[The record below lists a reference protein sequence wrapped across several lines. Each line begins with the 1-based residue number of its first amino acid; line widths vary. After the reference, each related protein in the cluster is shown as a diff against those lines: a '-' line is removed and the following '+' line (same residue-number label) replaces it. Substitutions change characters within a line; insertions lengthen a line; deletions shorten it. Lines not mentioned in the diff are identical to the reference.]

1 MLGHTSD
8 NTRQRSRA
16 LVPASQRMPVPASAR
31 LRGIELDGAPVPPL
45 APARRRSWP
54 RWLKIAGGAVAAC
67 VLVLLSANLLA
78 PSSWVETRLAA
89 WLKERTGRDLTVNGA
104 TRLTFRPSPHIEI
117 TDAVLTEPSPGPD
130 AAELSIAKIELD
142 LGILGLLGDGASISR
157 LVLTRPELALHA
169 GNAAEAGSGSG
180 NGAQPA
186 GSPLAMAGDTR
197 DAALRGL
204 SIDELVVDDG
214 TIRVYSAGSS
224 EPWRFGRIDAK
235 ANLSSLSGPFVG
247 RGRFT
252 WGGKAVGFDFDLS
265 SPQALAELRP
275 SQLSLALETD
285 TGETHFNG
293 KVAATPRVT
302 GHGTI
307 SAKTR
312 SIQQLLAWLG
322 GAPAALPI
330 RGEGQFSGSMEW
342 TADEITLSDMRFAQA
357 NAQGQGHAKIALS
370 GVRPKV
376 RGTFVVDDLNLSP
389 ALGIARRPHAL
400 ALLSVASPA
409 PRPAADGSGGTDWF
423 SAPAAP
429 AAVVEQRLAPPPTAQ
444 ADPSKPYLLRPGPG
458 VAQPSLTLSMP
469 QDVID
474 RVLDIDRVSDQEVP
488 HVAAPVPFDADV
500 NFSIRK
506 ARLGGLEAGP
516 GAVNVKFDD
525 GLMKATLW
533 NMALYGGEGRG
544 TLTVNVTDP
553 LPGFSGDLSLHD
565 VETGPLLMDVAGTGI
580 LEGRGRLTLNLSGQ
594 GETASAMA
602 ATLMGSGAFALTDGA
617 IDGLDVAAL
626 VSGVESGTLDL
637 RPNSAVKTVFDMLA
651 GSVNINHGS
660 IETGNLRL
668 RSASANLDA
677 DGLVNLPRG
686 TLDVLVTPDKVA
698 TDQGGGVA
706 AVADNLPPIRVEG
719 PLAAPRIHSGSD
731 RLVAEI
737 GSPNAA
743 PAFPG
748 MVFRERNDGS
758 QGRKFTDKK
767 RGGATTA
774 DGRGQQVQPQ
784 ALAPP
789 FADAPQDSGDAPPLR
804 TESLR

>member
-31 LRGIELDGAPVPPL
+31 LRGIELDGTPVPPL
-45 APARRRSWP
+45 PPARRGSWS
-54 RWLKIAGGAVAAC
+54 RWLKIAGGAVAAF

-89 WLKERTGRDLTVNGA
+89 WLKDRTGRDLTVNGA
-104 TRLTFRPSPHIEI
+104 TRLSFWPSPHIEI
-117 TDAVLTEPSPGPD
+117 TDAVLTQPNAGPD
-130 AAELSIAKIELD
+130 ATELSIAKIELD
-142 LGILGLLGDGASISR
+142 LGFFGLLGDGAAIDR
-157 LVLTRPELALHA
+157 LVLTRPELALRA
-169 GNAAEAGSGSG
+169 GNAADAETESGDR
-180 NGAQPA
+180 AQPA
-186 GSPLAMAGDTR
+186 GARRANAGDTH

-204 SIDELVVDDG
+204 SIGELVIDDG
-214 TIRVYSAGSS
+214 TIRVHGAGSS

-247 RGRFT
+247 RGRFI
-252 WGGKAVGFDFDLS
+252 WGGKAVGFDFDLA

-275 SQLSLALETD
+275 SPLSLALETD
-285 TGETHFNG
+285 TGETHFDG
-293 KVAATPRVT
+293 EVAATPRLT

-312 SIQQLLAWLG
+312 SIQQSLAWLG

-330 RGEGQFSGSMEW
+330 RGEGELSGSMAW
-342 TADEITLSDMRFAQA
+342 TSDEIALSDMRFTQA
-357 NAQGQGHAKIALS
+357 NAQGQGHANIALA

-400 ALLSVASPA
+400 ALLSAAAA
-409 PRPAADGSGGTDWF
+409 PRPAVGASGRTDWF

-429 AAVVEQRLAPPPTAQ
+429 SAVVEQRLAPPPVAQ
-444 ADPSKPYLLRPGPG
+444 ADPSKPHLRRPGPG

-469 QDVID
+469 QDMID
-474 RVLDIDRVSDQEVP
+474 RVLDFDRVVDPEGPQ
-488 HVAAPVPFDADV
+488 AAAAVPFDADL

-506 ARLGGLEAGP
+506 ARFGGLEVGSS
-516 GAVNVKFDD
+516 AVNVKFDD

-533 NMALYGGEGRG
+533 SMALYGGEGRG
-544 TLTVNVTDP
+544 TLTVNVADP
-553 LPGFSGDLSLHD
+553 LPGFSGELSLHD
-565 VETGPLLMDVAGTGI
+565 VETGPLLMDVAGTGMI
-580 LEGRGRLTLNLSGQ
+580 EGRGRLTLNLSGH

-602 ATLMGSGAFALTDGA
+602 ATLMGSGAFALTDGT

-626 VSGVESGTLDL
+626 VGGAGSGTLDL

-651 GSVNINHGS
+651 GSVNINNGS

-677 DGLVNLPRG
+677 DGVVNLPLG

-719 PLAAPRIHSGSD
+719 PLTSPRIHSGSD

-737 GSPNAA
+737 GAPNAA

-748 MVFRERNDGS
+748 MVLRERNDGS
-758 QGRKFTDKK
+758 RGRKFTDKK
-767 RGGATTA
+767 RGTTTA

-789 FADAPQDSGDAPPLR
+789 FDDAAQDGSAAPPLR

>member
-1 MLGHTSD
+1 MLGHTPD

-45 APARRRSWP
+45 APARRGPWP
-54 RWLKIAGGAVAAC
+54 RWLKIAGGAVAAF

-89 WLKERTGRDLTVNGA
+89 WLKDRTGRDLTVHGA
-104 TRLTFRPSPHIEI
+104 TRLSFWPSPHIEI
-117 TDAVLTEPSPGPD
+117 TDAVLTEPSSGPD
-130 AAELSIAKIELD
+130 ATELSIAKIELD
-142 LGILGLLGDGASISR
+142 LGILGLLGNGASIDR

-169 GNAAEAGSGSG
+169 GSTADAETQSGDS
-180 NGAQPA
+180 AQPA
-186 GSPLAMAGDTR
+186 GARRAIAR
-197 DAALRGL
+197 VAHDAALRDL
-204 SIDELVVDDG
+204 SIDEFVVDDG
-214 TIRVYSAGSS
+214 TIRIYSAGSS
-224 EPWRFGRIDAK
+224 EPWRFGRINAE

-252 WGGKAVGFDFDLS
+252 WGGKAVGFDFDLA

-275 SQLSLALETD
+275 SQLNLALETD
-285 TGETHFNG
+285 TGETHFDG
-293 KVAATPRVT
+293 EVAAAPRVT

-330 RGEGQFSGSMEW
+330 RGEGQFGGSMEW
-342 TADEITLSDMRFAQA
+342 TSDEITLSDVRFAQA
-357 NAQGQGHAKIALS
+357 NAQGQGHAKITLA

-389 ALGIARRPHAL
+389 ALGIARRPQAL
-400 ALLSVASPA
+400 ALLSAA
-409 PRPAADGSGGTDWF
+409 AATPRSAADASRRTDWF

-429 AAVVEQRLAPPPTAQ
+429 AAVVEQRLAPPPAGQ
-444 ADPSKPYLLRPGPG
+444 ADPSKLHLRRPGPG

-474 RVLDIDRVSDQEVP
+474 RVLDIDRVSGQEVP
-488 HVAAPVPFDADV
+488 RVAATVPFDADL

-506 ARLGGLEAGP
+506 ARFGGLKVGSS
-516 GAVNVKFDD
+516 AVNVKFHD

-533 NMALYGGEGRG
+533 SMALYGGEGRG

-553 LPGFSGDLSLHD
+553 LPGFSGDLRLHD
-565 VETGPLLMDVAGTGI
+565 VETGPLLLDATGTGMI
-580 LEGRGRLTLNLSGQ
+580 EGRGRLTLNLSGH

-602 ATLMGSGAFALTDGA
+602 ATLMGSGAFALTDGT

-626 VSGVESGTLDL
+626 VSSVESGTLDL

-651 GSVNINHGS
+651 GSVNINNGS

-677 DGLVNLPRG
+677 DGVVNIPRG
-686 TLDVLVTPDKVA
+686 TLDVLVTPDKVT

-719 PLAAPRIHSGSD
+719 PLTSPRIHSGSD
-731 RLVAEI
+731 QLVAEI
-737 GSPNAA
+737 GSSNAA
-743 PAFPG
+743 PGFPG

-758 QGRKFTDKK
+758 HGRKFIDQT
-767 RGGATTA
+767 RGGTATA
-774 DGRGQQVQPQ
+774 DRRGQQVQPQ

-789 FADAPQDSGDAPPLR
+789 FADAPQDSSAAPPLR